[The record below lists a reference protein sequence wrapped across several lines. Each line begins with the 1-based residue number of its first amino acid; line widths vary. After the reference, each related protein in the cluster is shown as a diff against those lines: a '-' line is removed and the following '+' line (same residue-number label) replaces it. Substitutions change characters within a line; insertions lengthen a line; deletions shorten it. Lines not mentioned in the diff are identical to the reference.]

1 MSRRGQRAPPE
12 GGRRG
17 DGVNP
22 VLNSSLLRRKGWIA
36 AAAIFSVLI
45 SGGEGWAQEA
55 ESTGTGAAAQEA
67 ETAASVESGA
77 RQRIERALRTADGW
91 VANGELGKGLALLR
105 EVLPFAEAHG
115 ADTTPIRFLMA
126 QALMRL
132 RRHEE
137 AAVILAKL
145 VAEQP
150 AEDRFVLDYAA
161 TLFALGLDDD
171 ARAVFRK
178 VRSEREL
185 PPVVRR
191 NVERFLERI
200 RARQPLRIDFDLG
213 FWHDNNVN
221 NAPERET
228 VEVPVFGAPLS
239 FTLNEQPVSAWVART
254 GVQARWRHPLDD
266 SRRVTLETRASI
278 ARNTALG
285 ASEHNRTWAR
295 ASFGPRFRYST
306 ELTGRPRPG
315 MVLAD
320 VGAERRLRGGDGYA
334 TSLWTGLG
342 VRQTFTRNWNAGLF
356 TRLWATR
363 YDGQD
368 GDADP
373 VGRSVAVK
381 IRRGIGP
388 GWLTVGGKLARAEPK
403 VRNLRW
409 TSRTVSL
416 AYSADV
422 GRGWNLSLR
431 GSLIRT
437 RFDDEHPLF
446 RVRRDD
452 RSYGAG
458 LTVSHRSLSW
468 EGYLPEFTLSWRRTA
483 SNIPVYDR
491 KLRSMQVGLR
501 RLF

>member
-1 MSRRGQRAPPE
+1 M
-12 GGRRG
+12 
-17 DGVNP
+17 NP
-22 VLNSSLLRRKGWIA
+22 ALNSSSLRGKGWIA
-36 AAAIFSVLI
+36 AAALLCAFLFY
-45 SGGEGWAQEA
+45 GEGRAQELQ
-55 ESTGTGAAAQEA
+55 STGPDSAIQEAAPAAQD
-67 ETAASVESGA
+67 GP
-77 RQRIERALRTADGW
+77 RQRIEGALRSADAW
-91 VANGELGKGLALLR
+91 IARGESAKALALLR

-115 ADTTPIRFLMA
+115 ADTTPVRFLMA

-132 RRHEE
+132 RRNEE
-137 AAVILAKL
+137 AALVLAGL
-145 VAEQP
+145 VAEHP
-150 AEDRFVLDYAA
+150 AVDRFVLDYAA
-161 TLFALGLDDD
+161 VLFELGRDDD
-171 ARAVFRK
+171 ARAVFRE

-185 PPVVRR
+185 PPAVRR

-228 VEVPVFGAPLS
+228 VEVPVFGVPLS

-254 GVQARWRHPLDD
+254 GVQARWRHALDE
-266 SRRVTLETRASI
+266 RRRTTLETRASL

-295 ASFGPRFRYST
+295 ASFGPRFRFST
-306 ELTGRPRPG
+306 ELAGRPRPG

-320 VGAERRLRGGDGYA
+320 VGAERRWRGGDGYA

-342 VRQTFTRNWNAGLF
+342 VRQTFTRSWNAGVF
-356 TRLWATR
+356 TRLWTTR
-363 YDGQD
+363 YEGE
-368 GDADP
+368 DADVDP

-381 IRRGIGP
+381 VRRGIGP
-388 GWLTVGGKLARAEPK
+388 GWLTVGGTLARETPK
-403 VRNLRW
+403 IRRLRW
-409 TSRTVSL
+409 TSRALSF
-416 AYSADV
+416 AYAADL

-431 GSLIRT
+431 GSLSGT
-437 RFDDEHPLF
+437 RFDGEHRLF
-446 RVRRDD
+446 GVRRDD
-452 RSYGAG
+452 RSHGAS

-468 EGYLPEFTLSWRRTA
+468 EGYLPEFTVSWRRTA

-491 KLRSMQVGLR
+491 KLLSMRVALR

>member
-1 MSRRGQRAPPE
+1 MI
-12 GGRRG
+12 
-17 DGVNP
+17 P
-22 VLNSSLLRRKGWIA
+22 V
-36 AAAIFSVLI
+36 
-45 SGGEGWAQEA
+45 SGGDWARMRVWFPVAALFAALLLGVEGRA
-55 ESTGTGAAAQEA
+55 EGTGSTATHAGSQEVG
-67 ETAASVESGA
+67 TAESGA
-77 RQRIERALRTADGW
+77 RQRIEGALRSADAW
-91 VANGELGKGLALLR
+91 IARGESAKALALLR

-115 ADTTPIRFLMA
+115 ADTTPVRFLTA

-137 AAVILAKL
+137 AALVLAGL

-150 AEDRFVLDYAA
+150 AVDRFVLDYAA

-171 ARAVFRK
+171 ARAVFRQ

-254 GVQARWRHPLDD
+254 GVQARWRHAIDER
-266 SRRVTLETRASI
+266 RRVSIETRASA

-285 ASEHNRTWAR
+285 ESEHNRTWLR
-295 ASFGPRFRYST
+295 ASFGPRLRYST
-306 ELTGRPRPG
+306 ELAGRARPG
-315 MVLAD
+315 MLLAD
-320 VGAERRLRGGDGYA
+320 AGAERRLRGGDGYA

-342 VRQTFTRNWNAGLF
+342 VRQTFTRDWNAGLF
-356 TRLWATR
+356 TRLWITR
-363 YDGQD
+363 YDGED
-368 GDADP
+368 DDVDP
-373 VGRSVAVK
+373 IGRSVAVNV
-381 IRRGIGP
+381 RRGVGP
-388 GWLTVGGKLARAEPK
+388 GWLTLGGALSRESPEI
-403 VRNLRW
+403 RSRRW
-409 TSRTVSL
+409 TSHRLS
-416 AYSADV
+416 ADYAADV
-422 GRGWNLSLR
+422 GGGLNLALR
-431 GSLIRT
+431 GSLTRT
-437 RFDDEHPLF
+437 RFDDDHSLF

-452 RSYGAG
+452 RSYAAG
-458 LTVSHRSLSW
+458 LTVSHRAISW
-468 EGYLPEFTLSWRRTA
+468 EGYLPELTLSWRRTS

-491 KLRSMQVGLR
+491 KLGSLQVGLR

>member
-1 MSRRGQRAPPE
+1 MYLFPT
-12 GGRRG
+12 
-17 DGVNP
+17 
-22 VLNSSLLRRKGWIA
+22 SSLFRGRGWIA
-36 AAAIFSVLI
+36 AVAILFGLLV
-45 SGGEGWAQEA
+45 GGEGRAQEA
-55 ESTGTGAAAQEA
+55 ESTGTGAAAQET
-67 ETAASVESGA
+67 ETATSVETGA
-77 RQRIERALRTADGW
+77 RQRIEGALRTADAW
-91 VANGELGKGLALLR
+91 IARGESGKGLALLR

-150 AEDRFVLDYAA
+150 AVDRFVLDYAA
-161 TLFALGLDDD
+161 ALFALGRDDD

-191 NVERFLERI
+191 NAERFLERI
-200 RARQPLRIDFDLG
+200 RARQPLRIEFDLG

-228 VEVPVFGAPLS
+228 VEVPVFGFLLPI
-239 FTLNEQPVSAWVART
+239 TLNEQPVGAWVART
-254 GVQARWRHPLDD
+254 GVQARWRRPLGED
-266 SRRVTLETRASI
+266 RRVLVETRASI

-295 ASFGPRFRYST
+295 ASFGPRLRYSM
-306 ELTGRPRPG
+306 EFAGRSRPG

-320 VGAERRLRGGDGYA
+320 AGAERRLRGGGGYA

-342 VRQTFTRNWNAGLF
+342 VRQTFTRNWNARVS

-363 YDGQD
+363 YDGED
-368 GDADP
+368 EDADP
-373 VGRSVAVK
+373 FGRSLGLKV
-381 IRRGIGP
+381 RRGIGP
-388 GWLTVGGKLARAEPK
+388 GWLTVGGSLSRETPNT
-403 VRNLRW
+403 RSLRW
-409 TSRTVSL
+409 TSRTVSV
-416 AYSADV
+416 AYAADV

-431 GSLIRT
+431 GSLSRS
-437 RFDDEHPLF
+437 RFDDEHALF

-452 RSYGAG
+452 RTYGAG

-468 EGYLPEFTLSWRRTA
+468 EGYLPEFTLSWRQTT
-483 SNIPVYDR
+483 SNIPVYER
-491 KLRSMQVGLR
+491 ELRSVRVGLR

>member
-1 MSRRGQRAPPE
+1 MFRNLASSSIPRWGRLAGAIVFAAFLLGVE
-12 GGRRG
+12 GR
-17 DGVNP
+17 
-22 VLNSSLLRRKGWIA
+22 
-36 AAAIFSVLI
+36 
-45 SGGEGWAQEA
+45 AQEA
-55 ESTGTGAAAQEA
+55 ESAGTGAAAPQS
-67 ETAASVESGA
+67 ETAASVEDGA
-77 RQRIERALRTADGW
+77 QQRIEGALRTADAW
-91 VANGELGKGLALLR
+91 MARGESAKALALLR

-115 ADTTPIRFLMA
+115 ADTTPVRFLTA

-132 RRHEE
+132 RRNEE
-137 AAVILAKL
+137 AALILAEL

-150 AEDRFVLDYAA
+150 AVDRFVLDYAA
-161 TLFALGLDDD
+161 VLFELGLDED
-171 ARAVFRK
+171 ARAVFRQ

-200 RARQPLRIDFDLG
+200 HARQPLRIDFDLG
-213 FWHDNNVN
+213 FWHDDNVN

-228 VEVPVFGAPLS
+228 VEVPIFGAPLS

-254 GVQARWRHPLDD
+254 GVQARWRHALDD
-266 SRRVTLETRASI
+266 RRRVSLETRASL

-306 ELTGRPRPG
+306 EWIGRSRPG
-315 MVLAD
+315 TVLAD
-320 VGAERRLRGGDGYA
+320 VGVERRLRGGDGYA

-342 VRQTFTRNWNAGLF
+342 LRQTFSRNWNAGLF

-363 YDGQD
+363 YDDEDAG
-368 GDADP
+368 ADP
-373 VGRSVAVK
+373 LGRSVALQV
-381 IRRGIGP
+381 RRGVGP
-388 GWLTVGGKLARAEPK
+388 GWLTVGGTLARGTPK
-403 VRNLRW
+403 TRRLRW
-409 TSRTVSL
+409 TSRTLSL
-416 AYSADV
+416 AYAADA
-422 GRGWNLSLR
+422 GRGWNLALR
-431 GSLIRT
+431 GSLSAT
-437 RFDDEHPLF
+437 RFDDEHRLF
-446 RVRRDD
+446 RIRRDD

-468 EGYLPEFTLSWRRTA
+468 EGYLPEFTVSWRRTA

-491 KLRSMQVGLR
+491 KLLSMRVGLR

>member
-1 MSRRGQRAPPE
+1 MFRYSPG
-12 GGRRG
+12 
-17 DGVNP
+17 
-22 VLNSSLLRRKGWIA
+22 
-36 AAAIFSVLI
+36 FSVRRWGRSAGVAVVAVVAVALFANT
-45 SGGEGWAQEA
+45 GWAQES
-55 ESTGTGAAAQEA
+55 ESTDAGETTQESA
-67 ETAASVESGA
+67 TSEGGSLH
-77 RQRIERALRTADGW
+77 RIEQVLRTADGL
-91 VANGELGKGLALLR
+91 VAKGGAAQGLALLR
-105 EVLPFAEAHG
+105 DLLPVAEAHG
-115 ADTTPIRFLMA
+115 VDTTPIRFLMG

-137 AAVILAKL
+137 AALILAGL

-161 TLFALGLDDD
+161 ALYALGRDDE

-185 PPVVRR
+185 PPLVRR

-200 RARQPLRIDFDLG
+200 RARQPLRIEFDLG

-228 VEVPVFGAPLS
+228 VEVPVFGFVLPI
-239 FTLNEQPVSAWVART
+239 TLNEQPVSAWVART
-254 GVQARWRHPLDD
+254 GVQARWRRPLGEA
-266 SRRVTLETRASI
+266 RRVLVETRASL

-295 ASFGPRFRYST
+295 ASFGPRLRYSM
-306 ELTGRPRPG
+306 EFAGRSRPG

-320 VGAERRLRGGDGYA
+320 AGAERRLRGGDGYA

-342 VRQTFTRNWNAGLF
+342 VRQTFTRNWNAGVS

-363 YDGQD
+363 YDGRD
-368 GDADP
+368 EDADP
-373 VGRSVAVK
+373 VGRSLGLKV
-381 IRRGIGP
+381 RRGIGP
-388 GWLTVGGKLARAEPK
+388 GWLTVGGSLSRETPNT
-403 VRNLRW
+403 RSLRW
-409 TSRTVSL
+409 TSRTIYV
-416 AYSADV
+416 AYAADV

-431 GSLIRT
+431 GSLSRS
-437 RFDDEHPLF
+437 RFDDEHALF

-452 RSYGAG
+452 RTTGAG

-468 EGYLPEFTLSWRRTA
+468 EGYLPEFTLSWRRTT
-483 SNIPVYDR
+483 SNIPVYER
-491 KLRSMQVGLR
+491 KLRSVRVGLR

>member
-1 MSRRGQRAPPE
+1 M
-12 GGRRG
+12 
-17 DGVNP
+17 NP

-36 AAAIFSVLI
+36 AVAIFSVLVL
-45 SGGEGWAQEA
+45 GGEGWAQQA
-55 ESTGTGAAAQEA
+55 RSTEVDAATSQEVA
-67 ETAASVESGA
+67 PDEDSP
-77 RQRIERALRTADGW
+77 QQNIERALRSAEALISSGMS
-91 VANGELGKGLALLR
+91 EKGLMLLR
-105 EVLPFAEAHG
+105 ELRPAAEAHG

-137 AAVILAKL
+137 AALILAEL

-150 AEDRFVLDYAA
+150 AVDRFVLDYAA
-161 TLFALGLDDD
+161 ALFALGRDDD

-200 RARQPLRIDFDLG
+200 RARQRLRIDFELG
-213 FWHDNNVN
+213 FWHDDNVN
-221 NAPERET
+221 NSSELET
-228 VEVPVFGAPLS
+228 VEVPVFGFVLPI
-239 FTLNEQPVSAWVART
+239 TLNEQPVSAWVART
-254 GVQARWRHPLDD
+254 GVQARWRHALDD
-266 SRRVTLETRASI
+266 SRRVTVETRASI

-295 ASFGPRFRYST
+295 ASLGPRFRYST
-306 ELTGRPRPG
+306 ELAGRPRPG

-342 VRQTFTRNWNAGLF
+342 VRQTFTRDWNAGLF
-356 TRLWATR
+356 TRLWTTR
-363 YDGQD
+363 YDGED
-368 GDADP
+368 SDADP
-373 VGRSVAVK
+373 LGRSVAVK
-381 IRRGIGP
+381 VRRGIGP
-388 GWLTVGGKLARAEPK
+388 GWLTLGGRLSRETP
-403 VRNLRW
+403 RTRSLRW
-409 TSRTVSL
+409 TSRTLSV
-416 AYSADV
+416 AYGADV
-422 GRGWNLSLR
+422 GRRWNFSLR
-431 GSLIRT
+431 GSLSRT
-437 RFDDEHPLF
+437 RFDDEHALF
-446 RVRRDD
+446 RVRRND

-468 EGYLPEFTLSWRRTA
+468 EGYLPEFTLSWRRTT
-483 SNIPVYDR
+483 SSIPIYER
-491 KLRSMQVGLR
+491 KLRTFRIGLR